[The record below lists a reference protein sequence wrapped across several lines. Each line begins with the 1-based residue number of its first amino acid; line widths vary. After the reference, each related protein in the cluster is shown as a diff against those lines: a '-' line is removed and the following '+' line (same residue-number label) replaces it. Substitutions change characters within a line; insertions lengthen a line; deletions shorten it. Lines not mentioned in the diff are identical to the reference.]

1 MAESP
6 HCSPEAI
13 TLLINYIPIKIKS
26 FKIILKKKS
35 FEKKRDLEIKY
46 QLTVNKKVYLQI
58 LNSVALIR
66 MPVLKPVPYFPNYNT
81 GLAEEL
87 ETSTP
92 LAQGR

>member
-1 MAESP
+1 MG
-6 HCSPEAI
+6 
-13 TLLINYIPIKIKS
+13 
-26 FKIILKKKS
+26 LKKTAGEIQGGNLNN
-35 FEKKRDLEIKY
+35 FESDFFFF